1 MTKIDGIPLTSAY
14 ELKLS
19 TFKTALVL
27 GGARSGKSRY
37 GLALAESL
45 PAPRLFLA
53 TGEALDEEMVARIAA
68 HKAERGRGWETQE
81 VPLAL
86 PEAIDTA
93 GRRYGVILVDCL
105 TMWLANLM
113 LRENYASDQIKSAGQ
128 HLLLV
133 LERLTTPVIFISNEV
148 GLGIVP
154 ESPLARKFRDELG
167 WLHQQVAQAA
177 DLVVLVVAG
186 LPVTIKGK

>member
-1 MTKIDGIPLTSAY
+1 MNSTGPIPGV
-14 ELKLS
+14 
-19 TFKTALVL
+19 FKTALVL

-37 GLALAESL
+37 GLTLAERL

-53 TGEALDEEMVARIAA
+53 TGEARDEEMVARITA
-68 HKAERGRGWETQE
+68 HQAERGPDWQTRE
-81 VPLAL
+81 VPLEL
-86 PEAIDTA
+86 PEALGQA
-93 GRRYGVILVDCL
+93 GGAYGVVLVDCL

-113 LRENYASDQIKSAGQ
+113 LREGVSAEEITAAGRQ
-128 HLLLV
+128 LLAVMEGLA
-133 LERLTTPVIFISNEV
+133 TPVIFISNEV

-167 WLHQQVAQAA
+167 WLHQQVARAA